1 VNPAVGPNPEVRPS
15 DYNPL
20 RPEVR
25 ADPYPYYAALRRES
39 PVHQIVPGLPYY
51 TVTRYADVLFA
62 LQHPELFSS
71 TGMAGMTQSTTA
83 GAGSNLIGMHRLFGS
98 SLLIAVDPPDHTRL
112 RRLVNRGFTPRRIA
126 LLEPRLREIAREC
139 VGKVVPRGEMDLMR
153 DLAIPLPVTVI
164 AQMLGVETG
173 RIDQFKHWSDA
184 VAVGSSG
191 LSGEWSAAGVTRA
204 LDEMAAYLERMLED
218 RRKQPRDD
226 LVSVLVQAEEG
237 DALSAGEVMTFV
249 VFLLVA
255 GNETTTNLIGNAM
268 RALLAHPDQ
277 LAQVARDRALV
288 PGMIEEALRWDSPV
302 QGLPRRV
309 MAPTELGGT
318 VLSPGWDLVLMFA
331 AANRDESRFPDPE
344 RFDIHRHPE
353 GHVAFGHGIHFCL
366 GASLARLEARVAFES
381 LLEQCR
387 DFRLDEDEIPLL
399 DSPVVR
405 GPKRLRLRFEAA
417 RGEAHGSR

>member
-1 VNPAVGPNPEVRPS
+1 MASPGNGAKSEIRAS

-51 TVTRYADVLFA
+51 SVTRHADVLFA

-71 TGMAGMTQSTTA
+71 TGIQGLSRNTTA
-83 GAGSNLIGMHRLFGS
+83 GAGSNVIGAHRLFGS
-98 SLLIAVDPPDHTRL
+98 SMLIAVDPPSHTRL

-139 VGKVVPRGEMDLMR
+139 LDKLVSRGEMDLMR
-153 DLAIPLPVTVI
+153 DLGIPLPVTVI

-184 VAVGSSG
+184 VAVGFSG
-191 LSGEWSAAGVTRA
+191 MSGEWSPADVGRA
-204 LDEMAAYLERMLED
+204 LDEMADYVERMLGE
-218 RRKQPRDD
+218 RRLHPGDD

-237 DALSAGEVMTFV
+237 DALSTGEVMAFV
-249 VFLLVA
+249 VLLLIA

-268 RALLAHPDQ
+268 KALLAHPEQ

-288 PGMIEEALRWDSPV
+288 PGMVEEVLRWDSPV

-309 MAPTELGGT
+309 MAPTELAGT
-318 VLSPGWDLVLMFA
+318 ALAPGSDLILMFA
-331 AANRDESRFPDPE
+331 SANRDESCFREPE

-353 GHVAFGHGIHFCL
+353 GHLAFGHGIHFCL
-366 GASLARLEARVAFES
+366 GASLARLEARVAFEA
-381 LLEQCR
+381 LFERCR
-387 DFRLDEDEIPLL
+387 DFRLLEDEIPLVE
-399 DSPVVR
+399 SPVVR
-405 GPKRLRLRFEAA
+405 GPRRLRMSFERA
-417 RGEAHGSR
+417 